1 MGMVGCTVDGDEG
14 GLHADVCAWWLL
26 FLALS

>member
-14 GLHADVCAWWLL
+14 GLHTGVCGWLL